1 MNPSSTRTPPSRAR
15 GTRHTRH
22 RRVFAL
28 TSCGLHT
35 KVLPDFVHAHR
46 AGTAMTFCCS
56 HRGSWV
62 EIVEV
67 GMVGSGFIKTG
78 AVLSWEGVQYC
89 GTPGFKV
96 CACTFPRACVFVA
109 LLFAR
114 ARSRCRAKTVE
125 LARARAQVFQT
136 EFDAIY
142 RAFFDQTQLYAEGI
156 RLKVRLNGW
165 VGVRDVWP

>member
-15 GTRHTRH
+15 GTRHTRD

-28 TSCGLHT
+28 
-35 KVLPDFVHAHR
+35 PDFVDAHR
-46 AGTAMTFCCS
+46 AGTAMTFWCS

-96 CACTFPRACVFVA
+96 CACMFPRACVFVA

-125 LARARAQVFQT
+125 LAHARARRCSKRSLTRFT
-136 EFDAIY
+136 ERFSTKRSCTL
-142 RAFFDQTQLYAEGI
+142 RAFGS
-156 RLKVRLNGW
+156 RCV
-165 VGVRDVWP
+165 